1 MATTPP
7 PLDQSQ
13 ADALVRVSV
22 YHTQQQVSKVAKT
35 QADLRALWNRVLD
48 PSDIAGSYTR
58 FAVGASAFVQQAR
71 ADAMP
76 VATRFYRDSQE
87 IAGWTRRED
96 NNRPITTVQSLEA
109 DITSLYVTGFVTIQK
124 QLNAGASVD
133 YAERTGQAAM
143 LRAAQRRILDAPRQ
157 GIIDRSVQDDAAVGW
172 ARVGDGNPCY
182 FCAMLISRGPV
193 YSERTVNF
201 RAHDG
206 CGCGAKMCF
215 RNDPSRGWTDQSRA
229 LRQLYDENKG
239 DAFRSAYNREMRN
252 PDSPIRSLLGTAPR
266 SDFGLA
272 A

>member
-13 ADALVRVSV
+13 ADALVRTSV
-22 YHTQQQVSKVAKT
+22 IHSQQQVAKVAST
-35 QADLRALWNRVLD
+35 QADLRNLWNRVID
-48 PSDIAGSYTR
+48 PSDLAGSYTR

-71 ADAMP
+71 SDAMP
-76 VATRFYRDSQE
+76 LATRYYRDSQE
-87 IAGWTRRED
+87 IAGYTRID
-96 NNRPITTVQSLEA
+96 DDNRPLALQQSLEA
-109 DITSLYVTGFVTIQK
+109 DITSLYVTGFVTMQK
-124 QLNAGASVD
+124 QINQGSSVD
-133 YAERTGQAAM
+133 YAERVGQSAM

-157 GIIDRSVQDDAAVGW
+157 GIIDRTVQDPGAVGW

-229 LRQLYDENKG
+229 LRALYDENKG